1 MASSRAV
8 LTPQPGLKQRKPR
21 RQGSLTKS
29 EKALVAQV
37 VMDQPGEITQT
48 QVLGLSRSLRRS
60 PEAIRTMIAE
70 ARENFVASAGD
81 YVAIHKQAT
90 QNALDAGDNET
101 AMKGAAWAM
110 TNLSGEGQRIVEKQ
124 TSEPMGSQ
132 VHIAIA
138 VGGIDSLKAPIALP
152 KIGVIDAEN

>member
-37 VMDQPGEITQT
+37 VMDQPGEVTQT

-90 QNALDAGDNET
+90 QGALDDGEYET
-101 AMKGAAWAM
+101 AIKGSQWAM
-110 TNLSGEGQRIVEKQ
+110 TNLSGEGQRIVDKPTGEAAGTKIMIGIQ
-124 TSEPMGSQ
+124 MGGMTP
-132 VHIAIA
+132 A
-138 VGGIDSLKAPIALP
+138 VKVEGA
-152 KIGVIDAEN
+152 

>member
-21 RQGSLTKS
+21 RQGPLTQP

-37 VMDQPGEITQT
+37 VMDQPGEVTQT

-90 QNALDAGDNET
+90 QAALDEGEYET
-101 AMKGAAWAM
+101 ALKGSQWAM
-110 TNLSGEGQRIVEKQ
+110 TNLSGEGQRIVDKPTGEAAGTKVMIGIQ
-124 TSEPMGSQ
+124 MGGMTP
-132 VHIAIA
+132 A
-138 VGGIDSLKAPIALP
+138 VKVEEA
-152 KIGVIDAEN
+152 